1 MLTMSSQ
8 DKIKRKG
15 TEEKWTFLLGL
26 ITIFVKWRQG
36 CLSLDEELL
45 LLRMQVFLHKSRI
58 SSDGTSSFLFF
69 MHFPLA

>member
-1 MLTMSSQ
+1 MSSQ
-8 DKIKRKG
+8 DKIKRKS
-15 TEEKWTFLLGL
+15 TEEKCFCGLLR
-26 ITIFVKWRQG
+26 ITTFVKWRHG

-58 SSDGTSSFLFF
+58 SSDGTTSFLCF

>member
-1 MLTMSSQ
+1 MSSQ

-15 TEEKWTFLLGL
+15 TEEKWTFLFGL

>member
-1 MLTMSSQ
+1 MSSQ
-8 DKIKRKG
+8 DKIKRKS
-15 TEEKWTFLLGL
+15 TEEKS
-26 ITIFVKWRQG
+26 FVDFSSRIDYHFCKWRQG